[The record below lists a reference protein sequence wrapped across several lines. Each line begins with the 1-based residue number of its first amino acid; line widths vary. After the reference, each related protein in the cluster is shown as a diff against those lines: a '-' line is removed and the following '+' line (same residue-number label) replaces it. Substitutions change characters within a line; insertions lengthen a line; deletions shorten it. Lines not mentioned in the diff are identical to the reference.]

1 MTHSSE
7 PTQILVNVLPRPFES
22 PFKQLKKKDKIPYK
36 IQSFSKS
43 LLFRR
48 LYFQTLLTVPH
59 RWQFSEKNL
68 EVAQSYILIKL
79 LNELKKLSVFYTGR
93 IHQNFDGERSSLPYS
108 P

>member
-7 PTQILVNVLPRPFES
+7 PTQILMNVLPRPFES
-22 PFKQLKKKDKIPYK
+22 RFEQLEKK
-36 IQSFSKS
+36 FSES

-48 LYFQTLLTVPH
+48 LYFQTLLTVPDK
-59 RWQFSEKNL
+59 WQFSEKNL
-68 EVAQSYILIKL
+68 EVAQSYFLIKL

-108 P
+108 L